1 MTIEF
6 PFNFDRAVGAMTY
19 LVASLSRVDKVK
31 LMKLLYIADRDHFLR
46 FGRPITGSRQVAMD
60 RGPVPAMCLDVL
72 DGQWWADPDAVF
84 KSVRLENYTV
94 SLSDPAAAAVLDD
107 DERLILDGV
116 VRQFGGTPTADLV
129 DQTHAFPEFAA
140 AYVEG
145 AAAPIP
151 YELIL
156 RTHDDGTRFR
166 HGRPVITAAMSAAM
180 ECPFVPNAD
189 ADL

>member
-19 LVASLSRVDKVK
+19 LVERLGTVDKVK
-31 LMKLLYIADRDHFLR
+31 LMKLLYVADRDHFLR

-60 RGPVPAMCLDVL
+60 RGPVPTTCLDVL
-72 DGQWWADPDAVF
+72 DGQWWAEPDAVF
-84 KSVRLENYTV
+84 RSIHVENYTV
-94 SLSDPAAAAVLDD
+94 SLADPAAAAGLNDG
-107 DERLILDGV
+107 ERTILDGV
-116 VRQFGGTPTADLV
+116 LRQFGAMPTAELV
-129 DQTHAFPEFAA
+129 DCTHAFPEFAA
-140 AYVEG
+140 VYVEG
-145 AAAPIP
+145 AAATIP

-166 HGRPVITAAMSAAM
+166 HGRPVVTAAMFAAM
-180 ECPFVPNAD
+180 DCPFVPNAD